1 LAELGEELFIPA
13 RRIKKENNWIKQYNG
28 AKRKLA
34 PKNKKDTQLNGAK
47 KLKTFN

>member
-1 LAELGEELFIPA
+1 LGDKLFILA
-13 RRIKKENNWIKQYNG
+13 RRIETDNNRITQYNG